1 MIDAPPLRSLLFV
14 PGNKERWLANAA
26 DSGADALIFDLED
39 AVPHAERETARALV
53 RSAIEAQGA
62 RGVLVFVR
70 VNPLDERA
78 ALWADLQAIAVA
90 GLFGVMLPKV
100 TGPRDVV
107 MLDGALSLLEA
118 ASGLPEG
125 GIVILP
131 LLETANGIRT
141 AYEVGLASPRVAY
154 LGGITAPG
162 ADVARAI
169 GFEYTAGGLE
179 TLSLRSQALV
189 DVRAAGVEHPVT
201 GLWTD
206 IADLD
211 GLREFCLQ
219 NRRLGYGGMLSIHP
233 SHIPVINEVFTPGP
247 EEVAELRE
255 LVTELEAAERAG
267 TTAIRFRGNMID
279 TAHIKTAQRR
289 LGLAARFEQRP

>member
-1 MIDAPPLRSLLFV
+1 V
-14 PGNKERWLANAA
+14 
-26 DSGADALIFDLED
+26 
-39 AVPHAERETARALV
+39 
-53 RSAIEAQGA
+53 QGA
-62 RGVLVFVR
+62 RGVTVFVR
-70 VNPLDERA
+70 VNALDERD

-118 ASGLPEG
+118 VAGLPAAS
-125 GIVILP
+125 VRILP

-141 AYEVGLASPRVAY
+141 AYEVGVASPRVAY

-179 TLSLRSQALV
+179 TLSLRSQALI
-189 DVRAAGVEHPVT
+189 DARAAGVEHPVT

-206 IADLD
+206 IADVD

-219 NRRLGYGGMLSIHP
+219 NQRLGYTGMLCIHP
-233 SHIPVINEVFTPGP
+233 SHVPVINEVFTPGP

-255 LVTELEAAERAG
+255 LIEELEAAERAG
-267 TTAIRFRGNMID
+267 STAIRFRGSMID
-279 TAHIKTAQRR
+279 TAHIKTARQR
-289 LGLAARFEQRP
+289 LELAARLGRTP